1 MTLAAKECH
10 LTGEQGLPFMPSMLI
25 LQTSTAIRTAGFCS
39 CWHVRE
45 CNWLFSTINAD
56 SVCAVCV
63 TDLPLRF
70 FPLCLHLLSLPRSFV
85 RSLGRG
91 CILML
96 CLHWRNYL
104 TDHTS
109 FSNPLYCPFLNKLR
123 LSALFALPFLCQKSK
138 ANFSQ
143 TRKSILMLF
152 VFSFLKWMAW
162 GWKPKGVLPTARQQS
177 ILVRTAG
184 NGSPTDTTEENT
196 KICRNGK
203 KVIHTE
209 WEAVQDEWWKLL
221 FSLMWNEVII
231 GAKISAAHRWYF
243 LVQLR
248 TFCESKRNLYPD
260 CLSVYVAVLL
270 GCSGDQAVRSV
281 PPSALGC
288 LLHLREAK
296 AASRR
301 STWVATNCG
310 ATDMPEQQQVV
321 TLPAGH
327 PTSQVRH

>member
-1 MTLAAKECH
+1 MNK
-10 LTGEQGLPFMPSMLI
+10 
-25 LQTSTAIRTAGFCS
+25 
-39 CWHVRE
+39 VY
-45 CNWLFSTINAD
+45 
-56 SVCAVCV
+56 
-63 TDLPLRF
+63 
-70 FPLCLHLLSLPRSFV
+70 PLCHPCWYYKPPRQSGLQDFAVVVMSGSATGFSVLLMQTRCVRCVWQIFHCAFFLSLPPPAFFTEELRKKPWQGLHPYALLALKELLDWPHVFFKSFV
-85 RSLGRG
+85 L
-91 CILML
+91 
-96 CLHWRNYL
+96 
-104 TDHTS
+104 S
-109 FSNPLYCPFLNKLR
+109 FLEQVETFCTIC
-123 LSALFALPFLCQKSK
+123 SALSLPEVKGQFQPNLKEHSYTFL
-138 ANFSQ
+138 
-143 TRKSILMLF
+143 
-152 VFSFLKWMAW
+152 FSFLKWMAW

-184 NGSPTDTTEENT
+184 NGSPTDTTEENR

-248 TFCESKRNLYPD
+248 TFCESKGNLYPD

-270 GCSGDQAVRSV
+270 GCSGDQAVRSA

-296 AASRR
+296 AASRC
-301 STWVATNCG
+301 STWVATNYG